1 MTADTTQ
8 ELAQK
13 SLFAGE
19 RRFVLKNDRYLFIDE
34 TAVGRQRSYELDV
47 LALDGKPRF
56 RLIVAWRWLLAAAL
70 TLAIEFPVL
79 GHLLPQ
85 VDPEGNYAL
94 PVIIV
99 FALTAFIFILLAF
112 ASSYRET
119 VFRSRHGHWP
129 LVRLLH
135 DRPDSTRFRAFV
147 QAITDA
153 CQTATDRAG
162 LSRQQLLAGE
172 IKTLRRL
179 SRKGVLSNDDYERL
193 RGRLMKM
200 TDEG

>member
-1 MTADTTQ
+1 MPETAQ
-8 ELAQK
+8 ELQQK
-13 SLFAGE
+13 GLFAGE

-56 RLIVAWRWLLAAAL
+56 RLVVAWRWLLAFAVVVAL
-70 TLAIEFPVL
+70 EYPVL
-79 GHLLPQ
+79 SILLPR
-85 VDPEGNYAL
+85 VDPQGDYAL
-94 PVIIV
+94 PVIVV

-135 DRPDSTRFRAFV
+135 NRPDAAAFRAFV
-147 QAITDA
+147 EAVADA
-153 CQTATDRAG
+153 CERATAQAG
-162 LSRQQLLAGE
+162 LSRRQLLAGE

-179 SRKGVLSNDDYERL
+179 SKKGVLTSDEYERL
-193 RGRLMKM
+193 RERLMKM
-200 TDEG
+200 TDDG